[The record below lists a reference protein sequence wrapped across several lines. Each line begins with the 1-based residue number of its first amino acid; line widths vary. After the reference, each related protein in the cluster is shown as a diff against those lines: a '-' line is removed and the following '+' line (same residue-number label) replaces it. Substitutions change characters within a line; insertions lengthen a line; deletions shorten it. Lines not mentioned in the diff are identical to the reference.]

1 MLCAR
6 TVSCAQAAESK
17 AKKSGAVLSHPHPSC
32 VGKLETGV
40 FELKD
45 LTERTICFHL
55 NTDML
60 KGGD

>member
-1 MLCAR
+1 M
-6 TVSCAQAAESK
+6 SCAQAAESK
-17 AKKSGAVLSHPHPSC
+17 AKKSGPVLSHPHPSC